1 MRPAEFASL
10 TTDDRLIL
18 FVLRHGGRDSAVV
31 DWLLNDK
38 QISKSEFRDL
48 FGGRRIALF
57 FLGFGESKAT
67 GDCGIAD
74 LVFIML

>member
-1 MRPAEFASL
+1 M
-10 TTDDRLIL
+10 
-18 FVLRHGGRDSAVV
+18 